1 VAVALPEMVDPEFC
15 AAAETV
21 ELPVASA
28 VAIPLL
34 MLTTLALEELQLAE
48 AVRSFVEPSE

>member
-1 VAVALPEMVDPEFC
+1 MVDPEFC